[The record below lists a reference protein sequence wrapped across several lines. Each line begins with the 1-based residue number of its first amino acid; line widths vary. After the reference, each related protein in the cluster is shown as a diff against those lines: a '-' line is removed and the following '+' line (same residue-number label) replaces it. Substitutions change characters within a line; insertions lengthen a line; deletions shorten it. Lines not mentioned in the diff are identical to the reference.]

1 MERGRQRRQS
11 ARARARG
18 LTLIEILITIAL
30 IALMSGTLMFGTGM
44 LQSSRLRAGATVVL
58 SAVRLAATRANQTGR
73 PARIVF
79 DIDERSIWIEE
90 SMGARM
96 LRDRDDAETAG
107 AEAATPAEEA
117 ARAESDRILEG
128 PRAPRPRFQ
137 MVKALRPSESDA
149 EQGHALEPGIRIVEV
164 QTEHDEVPRVNGRAY
179 LYFWPG
185 GRTENAVVQLSR
197 GEDDGFLS
205 VRVSALTGR
214 AKIEPGRV
222 ELPPSIVDGDYSER
236 EEP

>member
-1 MERGRQRRQS
+1 MTRARQRQS

-18 LTLIEILITIAL
+18 LTLIEVLVTIAL
-30 IALMSGTLMFGTGM
+30 IALLSGTVVFGTGM

-73 PARIVF
+73 PVRIVF
-79 DIDERSIWIEE
+79 DMDERSVWIEE
-90 SMGARM
+90 STSARM

-107 AEAATPAEEA
+107 AEVATPAEEA

-128 PRAPRPRFQ
+128 PRAPRPRFK
-137 MVKALRPSESDA
+137 MVETLRPSESDA
-149 EQGHALEPGIRIVEV
+149 EKGHKLEPGIRIAQV
-164 QTEHDEVPRVNGRAY
+164 QTEHDEVPRVSGRGY

-197 GEDDGFLS
+197 GNDEGFLS
-205 VRVSALTGR
+205 VRVSGLTGR
-214 AKIEPGRV
+214 PKIEPGRV
-222 ELPPSIVDGDYSER
+222 ELPPSILDGDFSER